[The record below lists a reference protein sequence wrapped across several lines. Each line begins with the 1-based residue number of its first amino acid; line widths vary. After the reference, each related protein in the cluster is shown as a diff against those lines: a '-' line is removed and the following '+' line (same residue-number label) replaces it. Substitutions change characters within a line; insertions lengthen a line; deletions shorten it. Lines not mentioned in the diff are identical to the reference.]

1 MTITLHDVCERTG
14 VDVLAHLDRQVTIPV
29 HTDLQVQGDVAIVP
43 TDTRDLATTPV
54 PEEGVAVVRGE
65 SGGNTH
71 ALHADGGVVY
81 FDANTPTGDNLVLGV
96 MTVPAGST
104 AYLIHPEHGAMAA
117 GPGTFELR
125 RQREQAEEIALVA
138 D

>member
-1 MTITLHDVCERTG
+1 MSITLSEICDRTG
-14 VDVLAHLDRQVTIPV
+14 VEVLEHLDRQVTIPV
-29 HTDLQVQGDVAIVP
+29 HPGLQFQGDVAIVP
-43 TDTRDLATTPV
+43 SVDRGVAGSPV
-54 PEEGVAVVRGE
+54 PAAGIPVVRGE

-71 ALHADGGVVY
+71 ALHADGPVF
-81 FDANTPTGDNLVLGV
+81 FDELTPTGRDLVLGV

-117 GPGTFELR
+117 GPGIYELR
-125 RQREQAEEIALVA
+125 RQREQADIIELVA